1 MNGAVAVMK
10 WLYLC
15 DIDDIIRKISRT
27 AKVWRNEDV
36 LSRTAEFFLKHT
48 ILSRTAKYV
57 RRYEFIV
64 VCVNRWRK

>member
-1 MNGAVAVMK
+1 MKTAAVMK
-10 WLYLC
+10 GLYIC

-27 AKVWRNEDV
+27 AKVWHNEDA